1 LKIYSEF
8 HKNTTK
14 TLVEDS
20 TTSKAIHWLY
30 PFNNIFG

>member
-20 TTSKAIHWLY
+20 TTSKAIH
-30 PFNNIFG
+30 